1 MDYNNNQEKMS
12 HSGKTK
18 KALSKRIKITGTGK
32 IMKRHPGQNHFNAK
46 DSGNRGRNKHGDMV
60 VPHELTDKSKAL
72 IFN

>member
-1 MDYNNNQEKMS
+1 MT

-18 KALSKRIKITGTGK
+18 KALSKRIKITASGK

-46 DSGNRGRNKHGDMV
+46 DSGNGTRAKHGDKQA
-60 VPHELTDKSKAL
+60 PYELVDKSKAL

>member
-1 MDYNNNQEKMS
+1 MS

-32 IMKRHPGQNHFNAK
+32 IMKRPPGQNHFNSKATGDQSRDK
-46 DSGNRGRNKHGDMV
+46 RGDKQGPR
-60 VPHELTDKSKAL
+60 ELTDKAKAL

>member
-1 MDYNNNQEKMS
+1 MT

-32 IMKRHPGQNHFNAK
+32 IMKRPPKQNHFNARA
-46 DSGNRGRNKHGDMV
+46 DGNQSREKHGDMETPREMNNKV
-60 VPHELTDKSKAL
+60 KAL

>member
-1 MDYNNNQEKMS
+1 MR

-46 DSGNRGRNKHGDMV
+46 DSGNKTRAKRGDKVG
-60 VPHELTDKSKAL
+60 PHELTDKVKAL